1 MSAPQ
6 APTKLSNKSRNT
18 LMQILALGLVTLAL
32 TLQWHQQLGGPIVA
46 QELGHA
52 GIHFTVVSA
61 RPNPST
67 GAVRVLLRPVGQAL
81 PAGLHNG
88 AIELYLSA
96 AQLAMVGVTAAQ
108 LSAMATVHIA
118 RFEVRRFFLNPQLIQ
133 WELIPVT
140 GFALRNGALGPFPP
154 PLAAPAPAMSL
165 ARAVACWRCS
175 GGVVAVFWAWS
186 PPNTRH
192 NPFKPPSTSQKKRRG
207 IAAGIAT
214 ESLRNRCGIAFR
226 GRSGVILGVFFFLIC
241 IWKCRGV
248 VVAMFC
254 SFFHFYEFWCG
265 VFFRQNISRTA
276 SKHPVRFSS
285 F

>member
-175 GGVVAVFWAWS
+175 GGVVAVFWRSYVARTCCRVLAVFGRCRGGVLALLCRSHVLSRAGGVLAVSWRCS
-186 PPNTRH
+186 GHGHRQTRATT
-192 NPFKPPSTSQKKRRG
+192 PSNHRQHRRKNG
-207 IAAGIAT
+207 AESLR
-214 ESLRNRCGIAFR
+214 ESLRNRCGIAAESLFEAAP
-226 GRSGVILGVFFFLIC
+226 G
-241 IWKCRGV
+241 
-248 VVAMFC
+248 
-254 SFFHFYEFWCG
+254 
-265 VFFRQNISRTA
+265 
-276 SKHPVRFSS
+276 
-285 F
+285 

>member
-32 TLQWHQQLGGPIVA
+32 TLQWHQELGGPIVA

-175 GGVVAVFWAWS
+175 GGVVAVFWRCYVARTCCRVLAVFWRCRGGVLGMVTAKHA
-186 PPNTRH
+186 PQPLQTTVNIAEKTAR
-192 NPFKPPSTSQKKRRG
+192 NRCGNRYG
-207 IAAGIAT
+207 IAA
-214 ESLRNRCGIAFR
+214 ESLRNRFSRPLRGDSWRLFFSHLHMEVSRRCCGY
-226 GRSGVILGVFFFLIC
+226 VLLVFSLL
-241 IWKCRGV
+241 
-248 VVAMFC
+248 
-254 SFFHFYEFWCG
+254 
-265 VFFRQNISRTA
+265 
-276 SKHPVRFSS
+276 
-285 F
+285 